1 MTVPRRGFLK
11 TGIIAA
17 VASGLPPSIWQ
28 LAFARTSASWDPF
41 RKLAFA
47 EFSSCLGDWFAVDRD
62 MGPVDRIRLVK
73 IVDLRSDAAK
83 NDRAL
88 AGKDCFALV
97 FSGADGRTDA
107 FGWSLASVV
116 DRFRDARAAAKVS
129 PATLL
134 SEESLQLR
142 HDRLGEFPLFVS
154 PAGSDAAGP
163 LYIAVINRL
172 YS

>member
-11 TGIIAA
+11 TGVLAA
-17 VASGLPPSIWQ
+17 LASSLPISIRQVALARSPSGG
-28 LAFARTSASWDPF
+28 DPL
-41 RKLAFA
+41 RKLGFA
-47 EFSSCLGDWFAVDRD
+47 EFSSCVGDWFAIGRS
-62 MGPVDRIRLVK
+62 MGPVDRIRLVR
-73 IVDLRSDAAK
+73 IDDLRSDAAK

-88 AGKDCFALV
+88 SGKDCFALV

-116 DRFRDARAAAKVS
+116 DRFRDARAASK
-129 PATLL
+129 L
-134 SEESLQLR
+134 SRAAVFSEGPLNLR
-142 HDRLGEFPLFVS
+142 HDRMGGFPLFVS
-154 PAGSDAAGP
+154 PAGSDADGP